1 MQTLL
6 YPPPQIG
13 TTHPMQAPTE
23 HPITASS
30 ETNAS
35 AWRRAASAAS
45 AFIITVEGFVEELI
59 FPAISLA
66 GLLCWIYGMIWPKKK
81 KSE

>member
-1 MQTLL
+1 MKKVFHILIALGLAIFLAGSLIAVLCQAVGLI
-6 YPPPQIG
+6 IG
-13 TTHPMQAPTE
+13 LP
-23 HPITASS
+23 S
-30 ETNAS
+30 
-35 AWRRAASAAS
+35 
-45 AFIITVEGFVEELI
+45 FIVTVEGFVEELI